1 VTGTVVRIVALVVVI
16 VIMYALAQAYVGY
29 R

>member
-1 VTGTVVRIVALVVVI
+1 MTGTVVRIVALVVVI